1 MNTFN
6 TEENAIPQQA
16 RAERLRRLRNMAN
29 LSREELCNTDA
40 LNVATY
46 KGWEIGRF
54 GGLSSSGAKEVI
66 KRIAKEGVVC
76 SLDWLLHGQGCGPFI
91 IANTSSVRNND
102 DDIPSILQEI
112 TVFQN
117 NFKDG
122 IFLEVLDDG
131 MLPQYK
137 PRDFVAGIKK
147 YDTEINSL
155 IGDICIVQSVDNEIM
170 IRQLLKGITKNTYTM
185 ICLNPKTTV
194 AFPVLFNVEIK
205 AAALIVRHYKNP
217 L

>member
-1 MNTFN
+1 MNTFS
-6 TEENAIPQQA
+6 TEENAMPQQA

-29 LSREELCNTDA
+29 LSREELCNTDT

-66 KRIAKEGVVC
+66 KRIAKEGVIC
-76 SLDWLLHGQGCGPFI
+76 SLDWLLHGRGCSPFI
-91 IANTSSVRNND
+91 IANTSSVCNNE
-102 DDIPSILQEI
+102 DIPSVLQEI

-137 PRDFVAGIKK
+137 PRDYVAGIKK
-147 YDTEINSL
+147 YDAEINSL
-155 IGDICIVQSVDNEIM
+155 IGDICIVQSIDNEIVV
-170 IRQLLKGITKNTYTM
+170 RQLLKGIEKNTYTM
-185 ICLNPKTTV
+185 VCLNPKTTV
-194 AFPVLFNVEIK
+194 AFPVLVNVEIK
-205 AAALIVRHYKNP
+205 AAASIIRHYKNS